1 MAGRLSPVVYR
12 APGSEMATHT
22 LHDYAKYHW
31 LGNDYLVLDPAR
43 FTARFSMGGAGLAP
57 DAARLL
63 CDRNR
68 GIGADGVLLGPLRTP
83 DGTPGLRIFNPDGS
97 EAEKSGNGL
106 RIFARYL
113 WEQRLAG
120 ARAPFPILTPGGT
133 SQAEVKDERGQV
145 VSVSIGRFTFNS
157 VEIPVLGPPRD
168 VINELLEVGGE
179 RLTVCCVNVGNPHC
193 VVVDRAAS
201 PATAQRLGP
210 LIERHPQFPNRTNV
224 QFMRARDWRS
234 IEIQIWERG
243 AGYTLASGTSACA
256 AAAVAVRL
264 GQAEWPVSVHMPG
277 GMLTVHYQPPA
288 GLILTGPVAAVSSGD
303 FSPEL
308 LSQLH
313 LTRASGAP
321 ARPAAQAAPRP
332 GRGLPRQRSAAKGRP
347 AARAASRKRPPARA
361 TSRAKARPP
370 ARKSRPAPRRARSS
384 ARTVQRTARTTRGT
398 VRKNQSSARRARP
411 VARRARPTVRNARTP
426 AKRRR

>member
-1 MAGRLSPVVYR
+1 MASR
-12 APGSEMATHT
+12 T
-22 LHDYAKYHW
+22 LHDYAKYHG

-43 FTARFSMGGAGLAP
+43 FTARFSMSGAGLPP
-57 DAARLL
+57 DTVRLL

-68 GIGADGVLLGPLRTP
+68 GIGADGILLGPLRTP
-83 DGTPGLRIFNPDGS
+83 DGVPGVRIFNPDGS

-113 WEQRLAG
+113 WEQRYVSG
-120 ARAPFPILTPGGT
+120 RGPFPILTPGGT
-133 SQAEVKDERGQV
+133 VQAEMKDERGQV
-145 VSVSIGRFTFNS
+145 VSAAIGRFTFNS

-179 RLTVCCVNVGNPHC
+179 RLTVCCINVGNPHC
-193 VVVDRAAS
+193 VVVDRNAS

-224 QFMRARDWRS
+224 QFMRARDRRS
-234 IEIQIWERG
+234 IEVQIWERG

-264 GQAEWPVSVHMPG
+264 GQAEWPVNVYMPG

-288 GLILTGPVAAVSSGD
+288 GLLLTGPVQAVGSGD
-303 FSPEL
+303 FAPEL
-308 LSQLH
+308 LGQLH
-313 LTRASGAP
+313 LTRAGGSP
-321 ARPAAQAAPRP
+321 ARHAAHGAARSSRGLLRQRLPRQQ
-332 GRGLPRQRSAAKGRP
+332 LPRQRLPRQKSAPKSRP
-347 AARAASRKRPPARA
+347 AARSARAGRAATARTRPPARAASRPSARKSA
-361 TSRAKARPP
+361 RKARPVG
-370 ARKSRPAPRRARSS
+370 RK
-384 ARTVQRTARTTRGT
+384 
-398 VRKNQSSARRARP
+398 ARP
-411 VARRARPTVRNARTP
+411 LGRKARP

>member
-1 MAGRLSPVVYR
+1 MANL
-12 APGSEMATHT
+12 T
-22 LHDYAKYHW
+22 LHDYAKYHG

-43 FTARFSMGGAGLAP
+43 FTARFSMSGAGLPA
-57 DAARLL
+57 DTVRLL

-68 GIGADGVLLGPLRTP
+68 GIGADGVLLGPLRASG
-83 DGTPGLRIFNPDGS
+83 GTPGVRIFNPDGS

-113 WEQRLAG
+113 WEQRYVAG
-120 ARAPFPILTPGGT
+120 RAPFSILMPGGIA
-133 SQAEVKDERGQV
+133 QAEVKDERGQV
-145 VSVSIGRFTFNS
+145 VSVVVGRFTFNS

-193 VVVDRAAS
+193 VVVDRNAS

-224 QFMRARDWRS
+224 QFLRTRDRRS
-234 IEIQIWERG
+234 IEILIWERG

-264 GQAEWPVSVHMPG
+264 GEAEWPVSVHMPG

-288 GLILTGPVAAVSSGD
+288 GLLLTGPVQAVSQGD

-313 LTRASGAP
+313 LTRSATVAV
-321 ARPAAQAAPRP
+321 RPAASTAVRP
-332 GRGLPRQRSAAKGRP
+332 SRRVPGHKP
-347 AARAASRKRPPARA
+347 A
-361 TSRAKARPP
+361 T
-370 ARKSRPAPRRARSS
+370 KSRPAAKAAARRKGSRARSPS
-384 ARTVQRTARTTRGT
+384 RSHARMIRPLARKTRPP
-398 VRKNQSSARRARP
+398 VHKSRP
-411 VARRARPTVRNARTP
+411 A